1 MSKKNFFYN
10 PQFRITAYIFGWI
23 FLGIFSFL
31 TLILPPLNK
40 VVLQYRSGSKSA
52 PFLVGCVGALIFVP
66 PVLFASNTELT
77 WSLPDLSIVVGLYVV
92 LVLVGALSLDKMRYY
107 DAEEAE

>member
-1 MSKKNFFYN
+1 MSKKSFFYN
-10 PQFRITAYIFGWI
+10 PQFRITAYIFGWV

-31 TLILPPLNK
+31 TLILPQLNK

-52 PFLVGCVGALIFVP
+52 PFLVAGVGALILVP
-66 PVLFASNTELT
+66 PVFFASNSELT
-77 WSLPDLSIVVGLYVV
+77 WNLHDLSIVVGLYVV
-92 LVLVGALSLDKMRYY
+92 VALVGALSLDKMRYY